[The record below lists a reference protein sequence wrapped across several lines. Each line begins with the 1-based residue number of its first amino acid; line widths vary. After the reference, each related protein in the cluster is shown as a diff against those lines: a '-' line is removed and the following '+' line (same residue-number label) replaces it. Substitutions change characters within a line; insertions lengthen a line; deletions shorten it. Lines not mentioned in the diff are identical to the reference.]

1 VPVPAEARNNNDVA
15 FKEIGWKGR
24 KVQFLRNFSIGQ
36 RLFAG
41 FLLILSLCTL
51 VAGIGVWRIH
61 VIEHETEDLMAAPL
75 VKERLISDL
84 NANVAAGIRRTLAI
98 IKSSDPSLAKFFVSD
113 AAELTKGG
121 NEITKK
127 VEAMLTSDEERR
139 EFQQLTTARKA
150 YITMRDEVMKEKAA
164 GNTEAVNKLFEEK
177 FSPAVAGYQ
186 KGLQDMLKFQRGEM
200 DRIGAR
206 IGVITSQSSM
216 LMEVLAVLIV
226 ALGSC
231 CAWALT
237 RSITLPLATALS
249 VVKTVARGD
258 LTADIRAK
266 EKDELGQLLNA
277 LQDMNLNLEQI
288 VVAVRGGTDSIATAS
303 SEISSGNLDLSS
315 RTEQQAASL
324 EETASSMEEFTS
336 TVKRNADN
344 AKQANQQAIS
354 ASDVAAQGGAVV
366 AQVVDTMSSIS
377 ESSQKVV
384 EIISTIDGIA
394 FQTNILALNAAVE
407 AARAGEQ
414 GRGFAVVATEVRSL
428 AQRSAAAAKEIKSL
442 IESSVGQV
450 DAGNKLVEKA
460 GSTMSEVVAS
470 IRSVSAIVGEI
481 AVASQ
486 EQSAGIEQVN
496 RAISQMDQT
505 TQQNAALVEEAA
517 AATGA
522 LQQQAM
528 ALSQA
533 VAVFKLK
540 R

>member
-1 VPVPAEARNNNDVA
+1 M
-15 FKEIGWKGR
+15 
-24 KVQFLRNFSIGQ
+24 QSLRNFSIGQ
-36 RLFAG
+36 RLVAG
-41 FLLILSLCTL
+41 FLLILSLCIL
-51 VAGIGVWRIH
+51 VAGIGVWRLH
-61 VIEHETEDLMAAPL
+61 VIERETRELMATPL

-98 IKSSDPSLAKFFVSD
+98 IKSSDLSLAKFFVSD
-113 AAELTKGG
+113 ATDLTKSG

-127 VEAMLTSDEERR
+127 VEAMLASDEERR
-139 EFQQLTTARKA
+139 EFERLTKARKE
-150 YITMRDEVMKEKAA
+150 YIAMRDEVMKEKAA
-164 GNTEAVNKLFEEK
+164 GNTDAVNKLFEEK
-177 FSPAVAGYQ
+177 FNPAVTGYQ

-200 DRIGAR
+200 DSIGTR
-206 IGVITSQSSM
+206 VGVITSQSSM
-216 LMEVLAVLIV
+216 LLEILAILIV

-237 RSITLPLATALS
+237 RSITAPLATALS

-258 LTADIRAK
+258 LTADIRAR

-277 LQDMNLNLEQI
+277 LQDMNDNLEHI
-288 VVAVRGGTDSIATAS
+288 VVAVRSSTDSIATAS

-324 EETASSMEEFTS
+324 QETASSMEELTS

-344 AKQANQQAIS
+344 ARQANEQAIS
-354 ASDVAAQGGAVV
+354 ASDVAAQGGVVV

-377 ESSQKVV
+377 ESSQKIV

-450 DAGNKLVEKA
+450 EAGNKLVEKA
-460 GSTMSEVVAS
+460 GSTMNQVVAG

-481 AVASQ
+481 AIASQ

-496 RAISQMDQT
+496 RAVSQMDQT
-505 TQQNAALVEEAA
+505 TRQNAALVEEAT

-522 LQQQAM
+522 LQQQAT

-533 VAVFKLK
+533 VAVFTLK

>member
-1 VPVPAEARNNNDVA
+1 MR
-15 FKEIGWKGR
+15 WKGS
-24 KVQFLRNFSIGQ
+24 KVQFLRYFSIGQ

-41 FLLILSLCTL
+41 FLLILSLCIL
-51 VAGIGVWRIH
+51 VAGIGVWRLH
-61 VIEHETEDLMAAPL
+61 VIEQETQDLMASPL